1 MIKNVLPEEIRMN
14 LQDEMQSKI
23 RSGISRK
30 NLKPSGIR
38 HSSFVIFCLSL
49 SISFL
54 LFLPS
59 STSSQEGKIGYVDS
73 MRLRTEFKDFKD
85 AQAILDQ
92 DVKTWQEEI
101 AQLGRVIDS
110 LRADS
115 AKISLLLTEAKRKEK
130 NDSLA
135 TKRIEYERTVNET
148 FGPGGKWEKKNA
160 ELTQPVL
167 NKINLVLEKIA
178 TEENFIMIFDSV
190 NGNIAYAKKSLD
202 LTDLV
207 LEELKKLQ

>member
-1 MIKNVLPEEIRMN
+1 MIKNFLPEEIRMN

-30 NLKPSGIR
+30 NPKPSVIR
-38 HSSFVIFCLSL
+38 HSSFVVFYLSL

-54 LFLPS
+54 LFFPS

-73 MRLRTEFKDFKD
+73 MRLRTEFKEFQD
-85 AQAILDQ
+85 AQATLDQ
-92 DVKTWQEEI
+92 DTKTWQEEI
-101 AQLGRVIDS
+101 AQLGKVIDS

-160 ELTQPVL
+160 ELTQPIL

>member
-1 MIKNVLPEEIRMN
+1 MN
-14 LQDEMQSKI
+14 LQDEMRSRI
-23 RSGISRK
+23 RSGINRK
-30 NLKPSGIR
+30 NPKPSVIR
-38 HSSFVIFCLSL
+38 HPSFVIFCLSL

-101 AQLGRVIDS
+101 AQLEKVVDS
-110 LRADS
+110 LKADS
-115 AKISLLLTEAKRKEK
+115 TKISLLLTEAKRKEK

-135 TKRIEYERTVNET
+135 TKRIEYQRAVNET
-148 FGPGGKWEKKNA
+148 FGPGGKWERKNA
-160 ELTQPVL
+160 ELTQPIL

-190 NGNIAYAKKSLD
+190 NGNIAYANKKLD
-202 LTDLV
+202 LTNLV
-207 LEELKKLQ
+207 LEELGKLQ

>member
-1 MIKNVLPEEIRMN
+1 
-14 LQDEMQSKI
+14 MQSRIK
-23 RSGISRK
+23 SRMRGK
-30 NLKPSGIR
+30 NPKPSVIH

-49 SISFL
+49 SLLFL
-54 LFLPS
+54 LFLPT
-59 STSSQEGKIGYVDS
+59 STSPQEGKIGYVDS
-73 MRLRTEFKDFKD
+73 MRLRTEFKEFQD
-85 AQAILDQ
+85 AQAVLDK
-92 DVKTWQEEI
+92 DVKSWQEEI
-101 AQLGRVIDS
+101 AQLGKVIDS

-130 NDSLA
+130 NDSLSA
-135 TKRIEYERTVNET
+135 KRLEYERAVNET

-160 ELTQPVL
+160 ELTQPIL

-178 TEENFIMIFDSV
+178 SEENFIMIFDSV